1 MGLYDRNGIL
11 ETKKRPRVFP
21 EQRPWQEL
29 QWVRRRLDTT
39 LVFNYPIQ
47 CNEYGDGGHMSNEID
62 LAQIKRAAHNAVPL
76 TFKTYTLP
84 HETEIY
90 LDMVL
95 ESFLTELGQEKLKE
109 PLSYC
114 LRELAV
120 NAKKANTKR
129 VYFLEKGLDL
139 NNDKEYEIGMK
150 SFKQDTFDNIQY
162 YLQKQ
167 KELGMYIK
175 VIFQTKGPALSI
187 MVRNNVEISRKE
199 QMRVFDRLARSRAF
213 SSLEEAFATVLDS
226 SEGAGLGIVILVL
239 MMKKIGLSEDCFG
252 IDSEEG
258 ETVATLTIPFSEIHL
273 EQLDTLTQSIV
284 KEIDTLP
291 QFPDNIVNLQRLI
304 ADPNSE
310 ITDIA
315 REISVD
321 PSMTADL
328 LKLVNSAQFML
339 PKRVDNIVEAVKL
352 VGTKGVRNLLYS
364 YGTQKV
370 MGEKYSEMRS
380 LWQHSY
386 RCAFYAYYIAKSFKK
401 KKELLD
407 DVYVGGILHD
417 LGQIVIASLHPDLL
431 DRITR
436 VCKEKGIPA
445 RMLENFSVGLN
456 HAEVG
461 ALIAKKWNFPEQLVT
476 AIRFHHEPLQA
487 PTPSRDIVYCVYLAN
502 VICDIEREKTGFDQ
516 IHVPVLRDF
525 GIETEDQL
533 NKIQEKLA
541 KLFDDQRQK
550 FQ

>member
-1 MGLYDRNGIL
+1 
-11 ETKKRPRVFP
+11 
-21 EQRPWQEL
+21 
-29 QWVRRRLDTT
+29 
-39 LVFNYPIQ
+39 
-47 CNEYGDGGHMSNEID
+47 MSTEID
-62 LAQIKRAAHNAVPL
+62 IAQIKRAAHNAIPL

-90 LDMVL
+90 LDKVL
-95 ESFLTELGQEKLKE
+95 ESFLAELGQEKLKE

-129 VYFLEKGLDL
+129 VYFMEKGLDL
-139 NNDKEYEIGMK
+139 HNEQDYESGMK
-150 SFKQDTFDNIQY
+150 NFKQETFDNIAF

-175 VIFQTKGPALSI
+175 VIFQTKGASLI
-187 MVRNNVEISRKE
+187 IGVRNNVEITKKE
-199 QMRVFDRLARSRAF
+199 QIRVFDRLARSRAF
-213 SSLEEAFATVLDS
+213 ASLEEAFSTVLDS

-239 MMKKIGLSEDCFG
+239 MMKKIGLTEECFS
-252 IDSEEG
+252 IDSEDG
-258 ETVATLTIPFSEIHL
+258 ETVATLTIPFSEVHL
-273 EQLDTLTQSIV
+273 EQLETLTRTIV
-284 KEIDTLP
+284 KEIETLP
-291 QFPDNIVNLQRLI
+291 QFPDNIINLQRLT
-304 ADPNSE
+304 ADPNAE

-370 MGEKYSEMRS
+370 LGEKYSEMRN

-386 RCAFYAYYIAKSFKK
+386 RCAFYAYYIARSFKR

-431 DRITR
+431 ERITR

-445 RMLENFSVGLN
+445 QMLENFTVGLN

-461 ALIAKKWNFPEQLVT
+461 ALIAKKWNFPEQLIT
-476 AIRFHHEPLQA
+476 AIRYHHEPTQA
-487 PTPSRDIVYCVYLAN
+487 PAAYRDIVYCVYLAN
-502 VICDIEREKTGFDQ
+502 AILDIERERIGFEHLQ
-516 IHVPVLRDF
+516 VPVLRDF

-541 KLFDDQRQK
+541 KLFEDQRSK

>member
-1 MGLYDRNGIL
+1 
-11 ETKKRPRVFP
+11 
-21 EQRPWQEL
+21 
-29 QWVRRRLDTT
+29 
-39 LVFNYPIQ
+39 
-47 CNEYGDGGHMSNEID
+47 MSTEID
-62 LAQIKRAAHNAVPL
+62 VEQIKRAAQDAIPL

-90 LDMVL
+90 LDKVL
-95 ESFLTELGQEKLKE
+95 ESFLSELGQEKLKE

-129 VYFLEKGLDL
+129 VYFQEKKLDL
-139 NNDKEYEIGMK
+139 GKDQDYELGMK
-150 SFKQDTFDNIQY
+150 TFKQETFDNLQY

-167 KELGMYIK
+167 KEAGLYIK
-175 VIFQTKGPALSI
+175 VVFQTKAKTLTI
-187 MVRNNVEISRKE
+187 MVRNNVEITKKE
-199 QMRVFDRLARSRAF
+199 QIRVFDRLARSRAF

-239 MMKKIGLSEDCFG
+239 MMKKIGLTEDCFSVD
-252 IDSEEG
+252 IENG
-258 ETVATLTIPFSEIHL
+258 ETVASITIPFSEIHL
-273 EQLDTLTQSIV
+273 EQLDTLTQILV
-284 KEIDTLP
+284 REVEALP
-291 QFPDNIVNLQRLI
+291 QFPENIINLQRLL
-304 ADPNSE
+304 ADPNHE

-370 MGEKYSEMRS
+370 LGEKYSEMRS
-380 LWQHSY
+380 MWTHAY
-386 RCAFYAYYIAKSFKK
+386 RAAFYAYILAKSFKR
-401 KKELLD
+401 KKEMLD

-431 DRITR
+431 DRITK
-436 VCKEKGIPA
+436 VCREKGIPA
-445 RMLENFSVGLN
+445 KLLEDFSIGLN

-461 ALIAKKWNFPEQLVT
+461 ALIAKKWNFPEQLIS
-476 AIRFHHEPLQA
+476 AIRYHHEPTQA
-487 PTPSRDIVYCVYLAN
+487 PAAHRDIVSSVYLAN
-502 VICDIEREKTGFDQ
+502 VICDMERERMGFDQ
-516 IHVPVLRDF
+516 IQTSVLKDF
-525 GIETEDQL
+525 GIETAEQL
-533 NKIQEKLA
+533 ARIQEKLSKA
-541 KLFDDQRQK
+541 FEDQRAK

>member
-1 MGLYDRNGIL
+1 
-11 ETKKRPRVFP
+11 
-21 EQRPWQEL
+21 
-29 QWVRRRLDTT
+29 
-39 LVFNYPIQ
+39 
-47 CNEYGDGGHMSNEID
+47 MSNEID

-90 LDMVL
+90 LDRVL
-95 ESFLTELGQEKLKE
+95 ESFLAELGQEKLKE

-139 NNDKEYEIGMK
+139 NNDREYEIGMK
-150 SFKQDTFDNIQY
+150 NFKQETFDNIQY

-175 VIFQTKGPALSI
+175 VIFQTKGPSLSI

-239 MMKKIGLSEDCFG
+239 MMKKIGLSEDCFA

-258 ETVATLTIPFSEIHL
+258 ETVATLTIPFSEVHL
-273 EQLDTLTQSIV
+273 EQLDTLTQTIV
-284 KEIDTLP
+284 KEIETLP

-380 LWQHSY
+380 LWQNSY

-407 DVYVGGILHD
+407 DVYVGGILSD

-431 DRITR
+431 DRITK
-436 VCKEKGIPA
+436 VCKDKGIPTQ
-445 RMLENFSVGLN
+445 MLENFSVGLN

-461 ALIAKKWNFPEQLVT
+461 ALIAKKWNFPDQLVT
-476 AIRFHHEPLQA
+476 AIRYHNEPMQA
-487 PTPSRDIVYCVYLAN
+487 PAAARDIVYCVYLAN
-502 VICDIEREKTGFDQ
+502 TICDIERERIGFDAIQ
-516 IHVPVLRDF
+516 TPVLKDF
-525 GIETEDQL
+525 GIATEEQL
-533 NKIQEKLA
+533 TKIREKLS

>member
-1 MGLYDRNGIL
+1 
-11 ETKKRPRVFP
+11 
-21 EQRPWQEL
+21 
-29 QWVRRRLDTT
+29 
-39 LVFNYPIQ
+39 
-47 CNEYGDGGHMSNEID
+47 MSTEID
-62 LAQIKRAAHNAVPL
+62 VAQIKKAAHDALPL

-90 LDMVL
+90 LDKVL
-95 ESFLTELGQEKLKE
+95 ESFLIELGQEKLKE

-129 VYFLEKGLDL
+129 VYFLEKKLDL
-139 NNDKEYEIGMK
+139 NKDQDYEFGMK
-150 SFKQDTFDNIQY
+150 TFKQETFDNIQHF
-162 YLQKQ
+162 LQKQ
-167 KELGMYIK
+167 KDMGLYIK
-175 VIFQTKGPALSI
+175 VVFQTKGKTLSI
-187 MVRNNVEISRKE
+187 MVRNNVEITKKE
-199 QMRVFDRLARSRAF
+199 QIRVYDRLARSRAF
-213 SSLEEAFATVLDS
+213 SSLEEAFSTVLDS

-239 MMKKIGLSEDCFG
+239 MMKKIGLTEECFSIESED
-252 IDSEEG
+252 G
-258 ETVATLTIPFSEIHL
+258 ETVANITIPFSDVHM
-273 EQLDTLTQSIV
+273 EQLDTLTQILV
-284 KEIDTLP
+284 HEVDTLP
-291 QFPDNIVNLQRLI
+291 QFPENIITLQKLL
-304 ADPNSE
+304 ADPNHE
-310 ITDIA
+310 LADIA

-370 MGEKYSEMRS
+370 LGEKYSEMRS
-380 LWQHSY
+380 MWTHAY
-386 RCAFYAYYIAKSFKK
+386 RVAFYAYMLARSFKK

-436 VCKEKGIPA
+436 ICKEKGIPA
-445 RMLENFSVGLN
+445 KLLEDFSVGLN

-461 ALIAKKWNFPEQLVT
+461 ALIAKKWNFPEQLVS
-476 AIRFHHEPLQA
+476 AIRYHHDPTQA
-487 PTPSRDIVYCVYLAN
+487 PPEHRDIAACVYLAN
-502 VICDIEREKTGFDQ
+502 IICNIERERVGFEQ
-516 IHVPVLRDF
+516 IQLPVLKDF
-525 GIETEDQL
+525 GITTEEQL
-533 NKIQEKLA
+533 GRIQEKLSGA
-541 KLFDDQRQK
+541 FEDQRSK

>member
-1 MGLYDRNGIL
+1 
-11 ETKKRPRVFP
+11 
-21 EQRPWQEL
+21 
-29 QWVRRRLDTT
+29 
-39 LVFNYPIQ
+39 
-47 CNEYGDGGHMSNEID
+47 MSTEID
-62 LAQIKRAAHNAVPL
+62 LTQIKRYAHNSIPL

-90 LDMVL
+90 LDKVL

-139 NNDKEYEIGMK
+139 NNDKEYEQGMK
-150 SFKQDTFDNIQY
+150 NFKQETFDNIQF
-162 YLQKQ
+162 YLQRQ

-175 VIFQTKGPALSI
+175 VVFQTKGTSFAI
-187 MVRNNVEISRKE
+187 NVRNNVEITKKE

-213 SSLEEAFATVLDS
+213 TSLEEAFSTVLDS

-239 MMKKIGLSEDCFG
+239 MMKKIGLTEECFSIDTED
-252 IDSEEG
+252 G
-258 ETVATLTIPFSEIHL
+258 ETVASITIPFSDVHM
-273 EQLDTLTQSIV
+273 EQLDTLTQTIV
-284 KEIDTLP
+284 KEIETLP

-304 ADPNSE
+304 ADPNAEMS
-310 ITDIA
+310 DIA

-370 MGEKYSEMRS
+370 LGEKYSEMRS

-386 RCAFYAYYIAKSFKK
+386 RCAFYAYHIAKSLKR

-436 VCKEKGIPA
+436 VCKDKGIPA

-461 ALIAKKWNFPEQLVT
+461 ALIAKKWNFPDQLVT
-476 AIRFHHEPLQA
+476 AIRYHHEPTQCPA
-487 PTPSRDIVYCVYLAN
+487 AGREIVYCVYLAN
-502 VICDIEREKTGFDQ
+502 AICDMERERVTFDQ
-516 IHVPVLRDF
+516 VQTPVLRDF
-525 GIETEDQL
+525 GIETEDQF

-541 KLFDDQRQK
+541 KLFDDQRSK

>member
-1 MGLYDRNGIL
+1 
-11 ETKKRPRVFP
+11 
-21 EQRPWQEL
+21 
-29 QWVRRRLDTT
+29 
-39 LVFNYPIQ
+39 
-47 CNEYGDGGHMSNEID
+47 MSTEID
-62 LAQIKRAAHNAVPL
+62 VEQIKRAAHDAIPL

-90 LDMVL
+90 LDKVL
-95 ESFLTELGQEKLKE
+95 ENFLVELGQERLKE

-120 NAKKANTKR
+120 NAKKAYTPR
-129 VYFLEKGLDL
+129 GYFQEKKLDL
-139 NNDKEYEIGMK
+139 GKDQDYELGMK
-150 SFKQDTFDNIQY
+150 TFKQETFDNLQY

-167 KELGMYIK
+167 KEAGLYIK
-175 VIFQTKGPALSI
+175 VVFQTKGKTLSI
-187 MVRNNVEISRKE
+187 MVRNNVEITRKE
-199 QMRVFDRLARSRAF
+199 QIRVFDRLARSRAF

-239 MMKKIGLSEDCFG
+239 MMKKIGLSEDCFS
-252 IDSEEG
+252 IDSDGG
-258 ETVATLTIPFSEIHL
+258 ETTATITIPFSEVHL
-273 EQLDTLTQSIV
+273 EQLDALTQLLV
-284 KEIDTLP
+284 REIETLP
-291 QFPDNIVNLQRLI
+291 QFPENIVTLQRLL
-304 ADPNSE
+304 ADPNHE
-310 ITDIA
+310 ISDIA

-370 MGEKYSEMRS
+370 LGEKYSEMRS
-380 LWQHSY
+380 MWTHAY
-386 RCAFYAYYIAKSFKK
+386 RAAFYAYILAKSFKR

-417 LGQIVIASLHPDLL
+417 LGQIVIASMHPELL

-436 VCKEKGIPA
+436 VCRDKGIPA
-445 RMLENFSVGLN
+445 KLLEDFSIGLN

-461 ALIAKKWNFPEQLVT
+461 ALIARKWNFPEQLIS
-476 AIRFHHEPLQA
+476 AIRYHHEPLRA
-487 PTPSRDIVYCVYLAN
+487 PAAHRDIVYSVYLAN
-502 VICDIEREKTGFDQ
+502 VICDMERERIGFDQ
-516 IHVPVLRDF
+516 IQASVLKDF
-525 GIETEDQL
+525 GIETEEQL
-533 NKIQEKLA
+533 VKIQAQLSKAFE
-541 KLFDDQRQK
+541 DQRSK

>member
-1 MGLYDRNGIL
+1 
-11 ETKKRPRVFP
+11 
-21 EQRPWQEL
+21 
-29 QWVRRRLDTT
+29 
-39 LVFNYPIQ
+39 
-47 CNEYGDGGHMSNEID
+47 MSTEID
-62 LAQIKRAAHNAVPL
+62 VEQIKRAAHDAIPL

-90 LDMVL
+90 LDKVL
-95 ESFLTELGQEKLKE
+95 ENFLVELGQERLKE

-129 VYFLEKGLDL
+129 VYFQEKKLDL
-139 NNDKEYEIGMK
+139 GKDQDYELGMK
-150 SFKQDTFDNIQY
+150 TFKQETFDNLQY

-167 KELGMYIK
+167 KEAGLYIK
-175 VIFQTKGPALSI
+175 VVFQTKGKTLSI
-187 MVRNNVEISRKE
+187 MVRNNVEITRKE
-199 QMRVFDRLARSRAF
+199 QIRVFDRLARSRAF

-239 MMKKIGLSEDCFG
+239 MMKKIGLSEDCFS
-252 IDSEEG
+252 IDSDGG
-258 ETVATLTIPFSEIHL
+258 ETTATITIPFSEVHL
-273 EQLDTLTQSIV
+273 EQLDALTQLLV
-284 KEIDTLP
+284 REIETLP
-291 QFPDNIVNLQRLI
+291 QFPENIVTLQRLL
-304 ADPNSE
+304 ADPNHE
-310 ITDIA
+310 ISDIA

-370 MGEKYSEMRS
+370 LGEKYSEMRS
-380 LWQHSY
+380 MWTHAY
-386 RCAFYAYYIAKSFKK
+386 RAAFYAYILAKSFKR

-417 LGQIVIASLHPDLL
+417 LGQIVIASMHPELL

-436 VCKEKGIPA
+436 VCRDKGIPA
-445 RMLENFSVGLN
+445 KLLEDFSIGLN

-461 ALIAKKWNFPEQLVT
+461 ALIARKWNFPEQLIS
-476 AIRFHHEPLQA
+476 AIRYHHEPLRA
-487 PTPSRDIVYCVYLAN
+487 PAAHRDIVYSVYLAN
-502 VICDIEREKTGFDQ
+502 VICDMERERIGFDQ
-516 IHVPVLRDF
+516 IQASVLKDF
-525 GIETEDQL
+525 GIETEEQL
-533 NKIQEKLA
+533 VKIQAQLSKAFE
-541 KLFDDQRQK
+541 DQRSK

>member
-1 MGLYDRNGIL
+1 
-11 ETKKRPRVFP
+11 
-21 EQRPWQEL
+21 
-29 QWVRRRLDTT
+29 
-39 LVFNYPIQ
+39 
-47 CNEYGDGGHMSNEID
+47 MSTEID
-62 LAQIKRAAHNAVPL
+62 LSQIKRAAHNAIPL

-90 LDMVL
+90 LDKVL
-95 ESFLTELGQEKLKE
+95 ESFLVELGQEKLKE

-139 NNDKEYEIGMK
+139 NNDKEYESGMK
-150 SFKQDTFDNIQY
+150 NFKQETFDNIQHF
-162 YLQKQ
+162 LQKQ

-187 MVRNNVEISRKE
+187 MVRNNVEITRKE

-213 SSLEEAFATVLDS
+213 TSLEEAFSTVLDS

-239 MMKKIGLSEDCFG
+239 MMKKIGLTEDCFS
-252 IDSEEG
+252 IDSQDG
-258 ETVATLTIPFSEIHL
+258 ETVATITVPFSEVHL
-273 EQLDTLTQSIV
+273 EQVDTLTQTIV
-284 KEIDTLP
+284 REVETLP
-291 QFPDNIVNLQRLI
+291 QFPDNIVNLQRLV
-304 ADPNSE
+304 ADPNAE

-315 REISVD
+315 REVSVD
-321 PSMTADL
+321 PGMTADL

-352 VGTKGVRNLLYS
+352 VGIKGVRNLLYS
-364 YGTQKV
+364 YGAQKIL
-370 MGEKYSEMRS
+370 GEKYSEMRA

-386 RCAFYAYYIAKSFKK
+386 RVAFYAYYIAKSFKR

-431 DRITR
+431 DRITK
-436 VCKEKGIPA
+436 VCKEKGIPS
-445 RMLENFSVGLN
+445 RLLENFSVGLN

-461 ALIAKKWNFPEQLVT
+461 ALIAKKWNFPDQLVT
-476 AIRFHHEPLQA
+476 AIRYHHEPTQA
-487 PTPSRDIVYCVYLAN
+487 PQPARDIVYCVYLAN
-502 VICDIEREKTGFDQ
+502 AICDIERERIGFDQ
-516 IHVPVLRDF
+516 VQVPVLRDF
-525 GIETEDQL
+525 GIETEAQL
-533 NKIQEKLA
+533 LKIQEKLA
-541 KLFDDQRQK
+541 KLMEDQRAK